1 MKGQL
6 YFKNMQISGSKEGIE
21 KEPNMTLLPYRR
33 DVLFPWLEEMA
44 IELGDE
50 GEEGVEGVEIVPYYE
65 IDGAGPHQYKRL
77 FTTSDEEFNRM
88 GWIFRF

>member
-1 MKGQL
+1 
-6 YFKNMQISGSKEGIE
+6 
-21 KEPNMTLLPYRR
+21 
-33 DVLFPWLEEMA
+33 MA

-50 GEEGVEGVEIVPYYE
+50 GEEDEEGVEIVPYYE